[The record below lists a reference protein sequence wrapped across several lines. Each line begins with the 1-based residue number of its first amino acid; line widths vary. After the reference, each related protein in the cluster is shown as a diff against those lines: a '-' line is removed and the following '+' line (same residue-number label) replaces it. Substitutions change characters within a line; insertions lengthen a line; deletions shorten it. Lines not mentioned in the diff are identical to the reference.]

1 MIREAKVVTFF
12 IDEVVMGL
20 TKEFAANSSQWFNT
34 LKDQLGSMDDAQC
47 NSTVKVLLKMAIA
60 SGEVGSHV
68 NQQTL
73 EQILRGFVKLA
84 KALTD
89 ATSASAYKKMAKSV
103 ARYIRNL
110 WGSMTEE
117 AKGIV
122 GYAIMAGQEMKG
134 IIALSFPVDK
144 CI

>member
-34 LKDQLGSMDDAQC
+34 LKDQLGSMDDAQF
-47 NSTVKVLLKMAIA
+47 NSTVKMLLKMAIA

-134 IIALSFPVDK
+134 IIALPFPVDK